1 MLSEQVTPTERRAIR
16 IELALVFGATLGLSG
31 LRSLL
36 SLLDSLLR
44 PEPLNQQ
51 SVAINAPRAALT
63 LLDLAYQLTSVL
75 QLAVW
80 GGLGAYLLWRAG
92 VALRQVGL
100 DRTRPGRDA
109 LTGVGLAALI
119 GLPGLAFYLG
129 TRALGLNLTVMPST
143 LDSTWWRPVVLTLSA
158 LANAWAEEVL
168 VVGFLV
174 TRLRRLGWSENKSL
188 LASALLRGSYHLY
201 QGFGGFV
208 GNVIMGLVYG
218 RVWQRTNRL
227 WALVIGHTVIDV
239 VAFVGYAALRGTVS
253 WIP

>member
-1 MLSEQVTPTERRAIR
+1 MLSEQVTPVERRAVR

-51 SVAINAPRAALT
+51 SVAINAPRTALN

-80 GGLGAYLLWRAG
+80 GGLGAYLLWRG
-92 VALRQVGL
+92 GIALREIGL
-100 DRTRPGRDA
+100 DRRRPGRDVA
-109 LTGVGLAALI
+109 AGVGLAALI

-129 TRALGLNLTVMPST
+129 TRALGLNLTVLPST
-143 LDSTWWRPVVLTLSA
+143 LDAAWWRPVVLTLSA

-168 VVGFLV
+168 VVGFLI
-174 TRLRRLGWSENKSL
+174 TRLRG
-188 LASALLRGSYHLY
+188 
-201 QGFGGFV
+201 
-208 GNVIMGLVYG
+208 
-218 RVWQRTNRL
+218 
-227 WALVIGHTVIDV
+227 IG
-239 VAFVGYAALRGTVS
+239 
-253 WIP
+253 